1 MGTNYYL
8 GRKHIGKSYAAGLR
22 CLRCG
27 RLAFMENYE
36 RDGSPFIDEWGNRL
50 TLIFC
55 VHCRK
60 SVFVNS
66 DSLPD
71 KAPPSFGYRR
81 GFIWYVGKGGLGRDK
96 QEIKRK
102 LKLFYFIP
110 VIRDEYGKRYTGRKL
125 LRYISRWVIE
135 EGKEEREFS

>member
-8 GRKHIGKSYAAGLR
+8 GKRHIGKSYAAGLR
-22 CLRCG
+22 CLKCG

-36 RDGSPFIDEWGNRL
+36 RDGSPFVDKQGNRL

-55 VHCRK
+55 VHCRE

-71 KAPPSFGYRR
+71 KVPPSFGYRR
-81 GFIWYVGKGGLGRDK
+81 GFIWYVGRGGLGKTK

-102 LKLFYFIP
+102 IKLFYFIP
-110 VIRDEYGKRYTGRKL
+110 VIKDEYGKRYTGRKL
-125 LRYISRWVIE
+125 LRCISRWVVE
-135 EGKEEREFS
+135 EGEEDREFS